1 MGSEE
6 TNSFENTL
14 LLQAYAPAN
23 FLDSEETRP
32 HETWL
37 DSGSQAPATLYSS
50 VISNTTHIHS
60 KAIRD
65 RHTMP
70 VVYAMAWKRKVRDL
84 FVKGNE
90 AVLGF
95 LTKPLA
101 SHPTM
106 GQTEQLIRRYS
117 RLEHVREGNA
127 QMLLKDIV
135 TDLSGENRFDFIES
149 KLANYVGGT
158 TSDFVKQVDVVYAM
172 YREVLEEIVTN
183 DVKLKDKLNVLD
195 KIQPRLKMLLDLDST
210 SDTQEL
216 EDKIEAYLKNV
227 YEQNNPEAEYT
238 KSLSLYKKFLVLK
251 ELVGMIRLSSSADRE
266 PICGICLNETVMFA
280 LVPCGH
286 TFCEACSRRQVICY
300 MCRTQCREKVKI
312 FFT

>member
-23 FLDSEETRP
+23 FPDSEETRP
-32 HETWL
+32 PETWL

-50 VISNTTHIHS
+50 AITNTSHIHS
-60 KAIRD
+60 KAVRD

-70 VVYAMAWKRKVRDL
+70 VVYATAWKRKVRDL

-95 LTKPLA
+95 LVKPLA
-101 SHPTM
+101 SHPTL

-117 RLEHVREGNA
+117 RQEHVRDNNSN
-127 QMLLKDIV
+127 MLLKDIV

-149 KLANYVGGT
+149 KFAKHVGGT
-158 TSDFVKQVDVVYAM
+158 TSDFVKQVDELYAT
-172 YREVLEEIVTN
+172 YRELLDEIMVN
-183 DVKLKDKLNVLD
+183 DNKLKDKLNVLD
-195 KIQPRLKMLLDLDST
+195 KIQPRLKMLLDLDS
-210 SDTQEL
+210 SADTQEL
-216 EDKIEAYLKNV
+216 EEKMEAYLKNV
-227 YEQNNPEAEYT
+227 YEQNNPEVEYT

-251 ELVGMIRLSSSADRE
+251 DLVGMVRLSSSADRE